1 MSILLTLISIG
12 TTSSENQQYEFWE
25 NNDEWVWPVFFSLSF
40 ILGLIVHCLTKF
52 MKIPNVVNVAI
63 ILAYTCF
70 IFMFVNGVAG
80 ATEKEV
86 SVIVFLL
93 LVPYNLVGTVL
104 SLCPKFALNHWVPFV
119 IMAVVWIP
127 AFIGGILIEPDLWP
141 LVLVETFIV
150 LFINIWAILEALV
163 FFTPGMYGNSNLEP
177 QNFLQLSV
185 SLLTCPIVFPV
196 AFGIQIFYYATK
208 IKKLPQVE

>member
-1 MSILLTLISIG
+1 
-12 TTSSENQQYEFWE
+12 
-25 NNDEWVWPVFFSLSF
+25 
-40 ILGLIVHCLTKF
+40 
-52 MKIPNVVNVAI
+52 
-63 ILAYTCF
+63 
-70 IFMFVNGVAG
+70 
-80 ATEKEV
+80 
-86 SVIVFLL
+86 
-93 LVPYNLVGTVL
+93 
-104 SLCPKFALNHWVPFV
+104 
-119 IMAVVWIP
+119 MAVVWIP